1 MHFLEFFLTMSK
13 SSIYV
18 FRLTTTGQDHH
29 QQHTTSVTLKQ
40 YTIIVWNRSILLM
53 WWKVFDL
60 NSKYTV
66 LWNEC
71 VTYTHREHGYES
83 APWTEKYIL
92 TL

>member
-1 MHFLEFFLTMSK
+1 MHFLEFFLTMSM

-18 FRLTTTGQDHH
+18 FRLTTRQGHH

-40 YTIIVWNRSILLM
+40 YTVIVWNRSILLM
-53 WWKVFDL
+53 WWKVSDL

-66 LWNEC
+66 LWREC

-83 APWTEKYIL
+83 APWTEKIY
-92 TL
+92 